1 MMPDFQQV
9 KIPFL
14 QVMADSKDWRM
25 QEVIETL
32 AHTFNVSIEELQR
45 RHPHGQKIF
54 SCLVR
59 RARTEFH
66 DVGLIEKS
74 KRYTYWRI
82 TQRGLDILSKNPD
95 SVDLKQLKQE
105 SNKQN

>member
-1 MMPDFQQV
+1 MIPDFQQV
-9 KIPFL
+9 VLPFL
-14 QVMADSKDWRM
+14 KVMADRKERRM
-25 QEVIETL
+25 QEVIDTL
-32 AHTFNVSIEELQR
+32 AHTFKVSNEELQR

-74 KRYTYWRI
+74 RRYSYWRI
-82 TQRGLDILSKNPD
+82 TQRGLDALSKNLD
-95 SVDLKQLKQE
+95 SIDLKQLKQE
-105 SNKQN
+105 R